1 MKLIEFYH
9 EWDRVLIMMGMIFGG
24 IVIGITTI
32 EPTDDS
38 TILFG
43 FLALLFIIPSSILQ
57 IKFFKHKE
65 ATQHV

>member
-24 IVIGITTI
+24 IVIGITAI
-32 EPTDDS
+32 EPTDDN